1 MAALRSS
8 LREFYRR
15 LSRSELAA
23 SIVMAAGLTAT
34 ALRAQGRLFDFLKYL
49 AVLSALYLIFIV
61 IAWGRSRLLWSL
73 RSRLIVGSVFI
84 VCVPILLMFSF
95 VCLARTF

>member
-23 SIVMAAGLTAT
+23 SIVMAGGVTAAT
-34 ALRAQGRLFDFLKYL
+34 LRVQGRLFDFLRYL
-49 AVLSALYLIFIV
+49 AVLSAL
-61 IAWGRSRLLWSL
+61 
-73 RSRLIVGSVFI
+73 
-84 VCVPILLMFSF
+84 
-95 VCLARTF
+95 